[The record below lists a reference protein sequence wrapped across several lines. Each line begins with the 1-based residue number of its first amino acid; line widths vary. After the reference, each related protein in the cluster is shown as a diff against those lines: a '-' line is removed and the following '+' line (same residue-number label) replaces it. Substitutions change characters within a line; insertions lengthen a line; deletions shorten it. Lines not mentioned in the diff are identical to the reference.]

1 MGQSSGRQG
10 PKKGGAKQGR
20 KRRVK
25 EEMLY
30 FIPAWYQQNEWCENE
45 QSWQVRRMH
54 SEFDDT
60 VKQVQ
65 LFQRN
70 DICAYQLMLL
80 GFSPNFRHFLHRQ
93 GVYRAPYW
101 SCFDAIQEIRRKR
114 AMVFSFHNLK
124 WPSGVEF
131 VYSLFVVLALLKG
144 EKYAQIDFGEDGNPI
159 RVDLYKG
166 GKICRRNIYDDR
178 GFVSST
184 IIYRDEKPLYQ
195 DYLMENGIWK
205 MRCYQDD
212 GHVSIN
218 PKHPEYLLQYQGREQ
233 KGRFHRLS
241 YDNMEQIIYETLT
254 AYLNLTDEKDIFC
267 VAMHERHTVLLQKAL
282 ENRKIILSFYGGRYS
297 IAEHQDN
304 IHLMRNADYIV
315 ADSKAEVRKIRMESD
330 DSISHIVAI
339 TPYDSRVE
347 PGISRQSDVQKVL
360 VPVDGAGEELYGALI
375 WILGKYLL
383 ENENIQIHLFTR
395 KADYNRPRQIL
406 EQTCRELKKTGLE
419 EGWAAEKEEKI
430 LQAENLE
437 IEEPVPV
444 KFFVEQCVDELS
456 VSRCMR
462 EQRLLVDV
470 REAPELYL
478 QIMAISVGIPQ
489 IVRTQT
495 EFVKH
500 GGNGIVL
507 RRAGKLSAALDYY
520 LKSLKNWNQAMVYAY
535 EMSTKYSKEK
545 LKNMWKEVIESIG

>member
-218 PKHPEYLLQYQGREQ
+218 PKHPEYLL
-233 KGRFHRLS
+233 
-241 YDNMEQIIYETLT
+241 
-254 AYLNLTDEKDIFC
+254 
-267 VAMHERHTVLLQKAL
+267 
-282 ENRKIILSFYGGRYS
+282 
-297 IAEHQDN
+297 
-304 IHLMRNADYIV
+304 
-315 ADSKAEVRKIRMESD
+315 
-330 DSISHIVAI
+330 
-339 TPYDSRVE
+339 
-347 PGISRQSDVQKVL
+347 
-360 VPVDGAGEELYGALI
+360 
-375 WILGKYLL
+375 
-383 ENENIQIHLFTR
+383 
-395 KADYNRPRQIL
+395 
-406 EQTCRELKKTGLE
+406 
-419 EGWAAEKEEKI
+419 
-430 LQAENLE
+430 
-437 IEEPVPV
+437 
-444 KFFVEQCVDELS
+444 
-456 VSRCMR
+456 
-462 EQRLLVDV
+462 
-470 REAPELYL
+470 
-478 QIMAISVGIPQ
+478 
-489 IVRTQT
+489 
-495 EFVKH
+495 
-500 GGNGIVL
+500 
-507 RRAGKLSAALDYY
+507 
-520 LKSLKNWNQAMVYAY
+520 
-535 EMSTKYSKEK
+535 
-545 LKNMWKEVIESIG
+545 